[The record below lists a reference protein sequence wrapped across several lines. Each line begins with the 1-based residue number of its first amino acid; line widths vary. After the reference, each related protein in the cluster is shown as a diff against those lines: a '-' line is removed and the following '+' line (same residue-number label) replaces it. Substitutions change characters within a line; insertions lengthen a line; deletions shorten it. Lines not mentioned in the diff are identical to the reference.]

1 MNNLSK
7 RNALPSKSISFQL
20 SRANRVHSGFAQ
32 LAFPACPTASFQ
44 PVLRPCLSLFFS
56 VWRVSGECR
65 LRSIRHSISPAAP
78 YRRFS
83 SCVHATQSESTS
95 NEVTVAPRQKADRLN
110 NPLPLPASSGR
121 DFSLLS
127 MMSVLRPPLREIK
140 SGRWIG

>member
-1 MNNLSK
+1 MLCRRSQ
-7 RNALPSKSISFQL
+7 F
-20 SRANRVHSGFAQ
+20 HSNKAESTG
-32 LAFPACPTASFQ
+32 CI
-44 PVLRPCLSLFFS
+44 PVLLNWLSLLVQRQAFSQSYRPCLSLFFS

-95 NEVTVAPRQKADRLN
+95 NEVTVAPGRKAARLN
-110 NPLPLPASSGR
+110 NPPPLPASSGR
-121 DFSLLS
+121 DFSFLS

>member
-1 MNNLSK
+1 MLCRRSQ
-7 RNALPSKSISFQL
+7 F
-20 SRANRVHSGFAQ
+20 HSHKESQPGAFRFCSAGF
-32 LAFPACPTASFQ
+32 
-44 PVLRPCLSLFFS
+44 PCLSNGKLSASLIAPASLFFFS

-95 NEVTVAPRQKADRLN
+95 NEMTVAPRQKAARLN